1 MNYLNPDPATLPA
14 LFATLPDDTPIVM
27 LNLLKFRDVAEYKGQ
42 PAGYSGREAY
52 RRYSEV
58 ALGKL
63 AEIGAAVL
71 YAGDVQA
78 TLIGPQDSEHWD
90 EVLLVRYPSKQAFM
104 GMMLQPDF
112 FEATRHR
119 TAALA
124 DSRLVA
130 TVAVRG
136 L

>member
-1 MNYLNPDPATLPA
+1 MHYLNPDPALLPS
-14 LFATLPDDTPIVM
+14 LFAKLPDDTPVVM

-42 PAGYSGREAY
+42 PADYSGREAY

-58 ALGKL
+58 ALPKL
-63 AEIGAAVL
+63 AAMGAAVL
-71 YAGDVQA
+71 YLGDVKA
-78 TLIGPQDSEHWD
+78 TLIGPQDGEHWD

-130 TVAVRG
+130 TVAHGV
-136 L
+136 

>member
-1 MNYLNPDPATLPA
+1 MTYLNPDPALLPA
-14 LFATLPDDTPIVM
+14 LFERLPDDTPIVM

-42 PAGYSGREAY
+42 PADYSGREAY
-52 RRYSEV
+52 RRYSLV
-58 ALGKL
+58 ALPKL
-63 AEIGAAVL
+63 AAIGAAVL
-71 YAGDVQA
+71 YLGEAKA
-78 TLIGPQDSEHWD
+78 TLIGPQDGEHWD

-124 DSRLVA
+124 DSRLIA
-130 TVAVRG
+130 TVEARG
-136 L
+136 V